1 MIVYYMALMPFYK
14 RRGKLSVQT
23 TQPKL
28 TVVSYQ
34 SYFNMRLPN
43 SLLLD
48 TNMKYRQAV
57 HKKPNEEPTM
67 QCNSQIH
74 SETKHMTTNVSND

>member
-1 MIVYYMALMPFYK
+1 MSCTGIMIVYYRTLMPFYK

-23 TQPKL
+23 TQPNL

-34 SYFNMRLPN
+34 SLFNMRLPKL
-43 SLLLD
+43 LLLD

-57 HKKPNEEPTM
+57 HKKPN
-67 QCNSQIH
+67 
-74 SETKHMTTNVSND
+74 V

>member
-1 MIVYYMALMPFYK
+1 MALMPFYK

-34 SYFNMRLPN
+34 SYFNMRLPKL
-43 SLLLD
+43 LLLD

-57 HKKPNEEPTM
+57 HKKPNVLTM
-67 QCNSQIH
+67 RNQQCNVIAKF
-74 SETKHMTTNVSND
+74 TLKLKHMTTNVSND